1 MATDDPD
8 RSVFGDSVT
17 RRVVVVL
24 GVVAGVLVLLLVM
37 AVLVVG
43 VRR

>member
-1 MATDDPD
+1 MAPDDPD
-8 RSVFGDSVT
+8 RSLFGDSVT
-17 RRVVVVL
+17 RTVVVVL
-24 GVVAGVLVLLLVM
+24 GVVGALLVLLLLV